1 MCSLPFNDLQLDP
14 EGLSGICVRLSNDVI
29 RLADIEKLL
38 SDLLGASELSDAER
52 VIRELV
58 EAARKEMATVVTLA
72 VERIR
77 TGSYDGG
84 KWSSLAL
91 TIMDTFR
98 NAQEPGE
105 ILKVLVEADQ
115 ENGAYLNN
123 LGVFME
129 MQGQIGEAIKY
140 YARAYATDYKAHG
153 HEKATS
159 FPAWVN
165 LSRIAFNLVS
175 KPLR

>member
-1 MCSLPFNDLQLDP
+1 LPLNDIQLDP
-14 EGLSGICVRLSNDVI
+14 EGLSGVHVELFNDVV

-38 SDLLGASELSDAER
+38 SDLLIASERSDAER
-52 VIRELV
+52 IIRELV
-58 EAARKEMATVVTLA
+58 EAARREMATVVALA
-72 VERIR
+72 VERIE
-77 TGSYDGG
+77 TGNYDGG

-91 TIMDTFR
+91 TIMDVSR

-105 ILKVLVEADQ
+105 ILKSLVETDQ

-123 LGVFME
+123 FGVFME

-165 LSRIAFNLVS
+165 LSRIASSLVS